1 MFKLNF
7 LNQISKF
14 IFYNQTTHVRS
25 YKKLG
30 PIWLSRSYVDLI
42 PTNKPNIYND
52 NKKTVEQ
59 EDDIKPIFDLVIKQI
74 LDNINV

>member
-42 PTNKPNIYND
+42 PTNKPNIYSD